1 MDRKSLRQYQLSSD
15 TEIKPFHCTEQ
26 DLNGFLFDDAKRYQ
40 AELMAV
46 TYLIE
51 DTDKDVTVAYYS
63 LLADKISF
71 NPEEKSTWNK
81 INRNIPN
88 NKRRK
93 NYPAVK
99 IGRLAVSE
107 DHTGYGLG
115 SMIIRNIMYTFTRV
129 KRLGCRFLTVDALRS
144 ALPFYEKCGFKFFT
158 EEDKEEE
165 TRLMFF
171 DLKNFTEY

>member
-1 MDRKSLRQYQLSSD
+1 MPNAEQEASRSYPISLTWHTSSAASSNSI
-15 TEIKPFHCTEQ
+15 THTI
-26 DLNGFLFDDAKRYQ
+26 RYR
-40 AELMAV
+40 
-46 TYLIE
+46 TYLLE
-51 DTDKDVTVAYYS
+51 DSDKDVTVAYYS

-71 NPEEKSTWNK
+71 NPEEKSAWNK

-99 IGRLAVSE
+99 IGRLAVNE
-107 DHTGYGLG
+107 DYAGCGLG
-115 SMIIRNIMYTFTRV
+115 SMIIRNIMYTFTQV

-144 ALPFYEKCGFKFFT
+144 ATSFYEKCGFKFFT
-158 EEDKEEE
+158 EEDKDDE

-171 DLKNFTEY
+171 DLKNFTE